1 MVNWVDEV
9 KFGLQG
15 FNLDHPLTVLLLN
28 IGFVALG
35 MFSTE
40 FLFNNILEGVW
51 NLGSIGAYASDEQ
64 RASECDAID
73 RPELE
78 LILLEAVVDEWEHIQ
93 LQIQPDALQKHW
105 TGNPGI

>member
-1 MVNWVDEV
+1 VVNRVGEI

-15 FNLDHPLTVLLLN
+15 FNLDHPLTVLFLK

-35 MFSTE
+35 MFRTE
-40 FLFNNILEGVW
+40 FIFNNILERVW
-51 NLGSIGAYASDEQ
+51 NLWSIGAYASDEQ

-78 LILLEAVVDEWEHIQ
+78 LILLEAVLDE
-93 LQIQPDALQKHW
+93 
-105 TGNPGI
+105 